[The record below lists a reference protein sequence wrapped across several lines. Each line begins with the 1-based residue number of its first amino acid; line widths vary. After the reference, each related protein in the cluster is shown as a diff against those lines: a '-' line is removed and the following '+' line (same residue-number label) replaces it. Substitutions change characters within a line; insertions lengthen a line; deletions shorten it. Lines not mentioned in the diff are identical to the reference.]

1 MNYLDDEPYMTVAE
15 KRLLKVEGIAK
26 DIHKDDLYG
35 TQLYSSHLDAVSS
48 KCVELMKNFFNI
60 EQWSDLWYDIRSCA
74 YLHDAI
80 EDHPECIGKLVS
92 EVGMTIVNC
101 LEVLNK
107 NNYPTTREYLEA
119 CASTQITF
127 IAKLAD
133 QMCNQE
139 ASMKEGNYKR
149 ASYYA
154 DRIAKLLEYR
164 SMIV

>member
-1 MNYLDDEPYMTVAE
+1 MSYLDDEPYMSEAE

-35 TQLYSSHLDAVSS
+35 TQPYSVHLDAVSA
-48 KCVELMKNFFNI
+48 KCVELMKTFKML
-60 EQWSDLWYDIRSCA
+60 QYSGLWYDVRACA

-92 EVGMTIVNC
+92 EVGLDIVNC

-107 NNYPTTREYLEA
+107 NNYRSTQPYLEA

-127 IAKLAD
+127 MVKLAD

-139 ASMKEGNYKR
+139 ASLKEGNYNR
-149 ASYYA
+149 AAYYSE
-154 DRIAKLLEYR
+154 RIAKLLEYR
-164 SMIV
+164 GRIV